1 MYEESV
7 FYFAKI
13 IKKTQSVADG
23 TSNRPSTAQQSQPL
37 HISPD
42 RWSSSRW
49 IYRNTNKCEYL
60 VEIENDVNGVWPQ
73 SNIDPDLV
81 TTSTLPMYS
90 PPLQAA
96 PSEDIF
102 IYIVD
107 IVNITNVHK
116 YFQLSDQV
124 TISTASMYSP
134 PSEDIY
140 IQRCKYL

>member
-1 MYEESV
+1 MWLTALPIGQVLPSK
-7 FYFAKI
+7 ASHS
-13 IKKTQSVADG
+13 TLAQTDG
-23 TSNRPSTAQQSQPL
+23 AVPGG
-37 HISPD
+37 
-42 RWSSSRW
+42 
-49 IYRNTNKCEYL
+49 YRNTNKREYL

-90 PPLQAA
+90 PPLSAA

-116 YFQLSDQV
+116 YFQLSD
-124 TISTASMYSP
+124 
-134 PSEDIY
+134 
-140 IQRCKYL
+140 